1 MMDTNATGPVII
13 DDAALEN
20 VRGGARLATVNFGI
34 DTTSFHGDD
43 DDPDADKPVKPKV
56 ILGWDIAA
64 NRPG

>member
-1 MMDTNATGPVII
+1 MTDTNATGPVIV
-13 DDAALEN
+13 DDAALED
-20 VRGGARLATVNFGI
+20 VRGGARVATVNFGI
-34 DTTSFHGDD
+34 HTTAFHGDD